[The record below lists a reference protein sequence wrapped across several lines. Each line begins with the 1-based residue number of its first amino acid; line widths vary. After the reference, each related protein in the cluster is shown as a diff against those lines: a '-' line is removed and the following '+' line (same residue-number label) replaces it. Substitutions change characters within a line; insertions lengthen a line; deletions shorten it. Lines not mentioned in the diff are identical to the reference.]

1 MPCQSPWNTPF
12 TPMKKSEISYSFRG
26 TGVHYLGP
34 ETWPHTGRSE
44 SIHLLLLYG
53 QTQIEVTVGTGCI
66 KDLKN
71 SPTLFNETLRAIM
84 PPRKTDVKGP
94 LRDGC
99 KSYRSWATECSL
111 KKTNFVHE
119 RLPWLPAE
127 GKQKESFSD

>member
-44 SIHLLLLYG
+44 SIHLLLLNG
-53 QTQIEVTVGTGCI
+53 QTQSEVTVGTGCP

-71 SPTLFNETLRAIM
+71 SPTLFNETLRAVRS
-84 PPRKTDVKGP
+84 PRKTAVKGP

-99 KSYRSWATECSL
+99 KLQILSYRMFT
-111 KKTNFVHE
+111 KKTNFAHE
-119 RLPWLPAE
+119 RLPWPPAE
-127 GKQKESFSD
+127 GKQKEPFSD